1 MDIMYMQVENNNS
14 GRDVASCTVPV
25 RTRAS
30 PSPAPAKIEM
40 CTIFGML
47 HYCMLLVILS
57 SGTHAALYNACKVST
72 EHPPGI
78 L

>member
-1 MDIMYMQVENNNS
+1 MQGHTTGQRLLSREILQSGRRATAGWTSCMQVENNNS

-40 CTIFGML
+40 CTIFGI
-47 HYCMLLVILS
+47 CTTV
-57 SGTHAALYNACKVST
+57 CCW
-72 EHPPGI
+72 
-78 L
+78 